1 MTIDK
6 TILPTSFRSVD
17 PIARARPSVGLALGW
32 VAYGLLYAT
41 VAGCFI
47 GPVLLALSVFGLQPG

>member
-1 MTIDK
+1 MLPGSFGSID
-6 TILPTSFRSVD
+6 PT
-17 PIARARPSVGLALGW
+17 ARVRPSVGLALGW